1 MSITMD
7 IPIIA
12 EIIRLFA
19 LAFGIFGAVLIIYG
33 GILAIFDLIMGG
45 FTRKNAGK
53 GQVMRK
59 FTGYIVFGLEFF
71 IAGDVLTTL
80 LNPSIEDLTLLG
92 AVVVIRVILGYF
104 LQKESKEFDIDS

>member
-1 MSITMD
+1 MD
-7 IPIIA
+7 LPIIA

-19 LAFGIFGAVLIIYG
+19 LAFGIFGAILIIYG
-33 GILAIFDLIMGG
+33 GIRSIFELILMG
-45 FTRKNAGK
+45 FHQKKVGK

>member
-1 MSITMD
+1 MCTAMD
-7 IPIIA
+7 LPYIA

-19 LAFGIFGAVLIIYG
+19 LAFGIFGAILIIYG
-33 GILAIFDLIMGG
+33 GIQSIFELILMGLH
-45 FTRKNAGK
+45 RKNVGK

-80 LNPSIEDLTLLG
+80 LNPTIEDLTLLG
-92 AVVVIRVILGYF
+92 AVVLIRVILGYF

>member
-1 MSITMD
+1 M
-7 IPIIA
+7 A
-12 EIIRLFA
+12 EIIHQFA
-19 LAFGIFGAVLIIYG
+19 LAFGIVGAILIIYG
-33 GILAIFDLIMGG
+33 GIRAIVHLILLG
-45 FTRKNAGK
+45 FHRTIIGK
-53 GQVMRK
+53 GQIMRQ

-80 LNPSIEDLTLLG
+80 LNPTIEDLTLLG

>member
-1 MSITMD
+1 MD
-7 IPIIA
+7 LPIIA

-19 LAFGIFGAVLIIYG
+19 LAFGIFGAILIIYG
-33 GILAIFDLIMGG
+33 GIRSIFELSLMG
-45 FTRKNAGK
+45 FHQKNVGK

>member
-1 MSITMD
+1 MCTTMD
-7 IPIIA
+7 YPVIA

-19 LAFGIFGAVLIIYG
+19 LAFGIFGAILIIYG
-33 GILAIFDLIMGG
+33 GIQAIVELILMGLH
-45 FTRKNAGK
+45 RKNVGK

-80 LNPSIEDLTLLG
+80 LNPTIEDLTLLG
-92 AVVVIRVILGYF
+92 AVVLIRVILGYF